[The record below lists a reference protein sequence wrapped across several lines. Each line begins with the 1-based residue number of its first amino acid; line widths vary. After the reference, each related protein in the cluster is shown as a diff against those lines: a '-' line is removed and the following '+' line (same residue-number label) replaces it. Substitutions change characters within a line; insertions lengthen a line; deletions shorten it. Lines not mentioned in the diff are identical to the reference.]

1 MKLTFSACQGARC
14 IRLGTATVEFAMTLP
29 ILLSVILAVWELGRM
44 VEVQQII
51 SNAAR
56 EGGREAT
63 TGNLTNAQVVTAVRD
78 YIKRA
83 GLPAAAANNAT
94 ITVNDLT
101 TPGTDAT
108 VAAQMDHFQI
118 TISLNYVDVR
128 FTSLNLIATP
138 STTLNAA
145 ADWYSMND
153 LPLNVN
159 AIIPVN

>member
-1 MKLTFSACQGARC
+1 
-14 IRLGTATVEFAMTLP
+14 MTLP

-63 TGNLTNAQVVTAVRD
+63 TGNLTNTQVVTAVRD
-78 YIKRA
+78 YMKRA
-83 GLPAAAANNAT
+83 GLPDVAANNAT

-101 TPGTDAT
+101 TPGMDAT
-108 VAAQMDHFQI
+108 VANQMDHFQI
-118 TISLNYVDVR
+118 TISLNYNDVR

-138 STTLNAA
+138 TTTLNAA

-159 AIIPVN
+159 TIIPVN